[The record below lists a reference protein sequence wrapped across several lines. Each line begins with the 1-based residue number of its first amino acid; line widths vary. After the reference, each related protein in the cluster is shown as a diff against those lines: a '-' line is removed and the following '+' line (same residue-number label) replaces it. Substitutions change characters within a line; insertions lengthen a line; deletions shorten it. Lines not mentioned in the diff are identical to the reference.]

1 VFFVA
6 ISEADFAYH
15 AAVPYFKELSYLD
28 YGLYGPLID
37 SPTLAHFCVLVV
49 ALFCSLA
56 FVVVSPLL
64 YVQVTN
70 TIMKTT
76 TRQRFGHKKPGV
88 AVYSESLLD
97 DFDDARSDE
106 ALLPDNEE
114 SKRPRCC
121 GLT

>member
-6 ISEADFAYH
+6 ISEVDFAYH

-28 YGLYGPLID
+28 NGLYGPLIN
-37 SPTLAHFCVLVV
+37 SPTLVHFCVLVV
-49 ALFCSLA
+49 ALFCCLA

-70 TIMKTT
+70 TIMRTT

-88 AVYSESLLD
+88 GVYSESLLD
-97 DFDDARSDE
+97 DFDARSDE
-106 ALLPDNEE
+106 QLLPNNEE
-114 SKRPRCC
+114 SKRRRCWR
-121 GLT
+121 LT